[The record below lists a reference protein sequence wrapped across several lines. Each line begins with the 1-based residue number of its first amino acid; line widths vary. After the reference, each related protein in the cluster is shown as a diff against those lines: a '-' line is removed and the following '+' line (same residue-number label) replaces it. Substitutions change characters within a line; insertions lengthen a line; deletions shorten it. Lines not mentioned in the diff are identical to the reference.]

1 MNDLYTVFPYGN
13 TVALVTI
20 TGEQLLEVLEA
31 STFCTPTAIGGFP
44 QIAGAEYTVNTAVPY
59 ENGAQYPD
67 STYYA
72 PANPGSRV
80 TITSIGGKPFDP
92 KANYTVRC
100 V

>member
-20 TGEQLLEVLEA
+20 TGEQLLEVWKHPHSAHPQPLD
-31 STFCTPTAIGGFP
+31 GFP

-72 PANPGSRV
+72 PANPAAV
-80 TITSIGGKPFDP
+80 
-92 KANYTVRC
+92 
-100 V
+100 